1 MSKQGIAKY
10 LNEQGVLNPSA
21 YKRKEGLHYYNPKKE
36 ICDVYWS
43 ASTVSAILKNKMYI
57 GTMVQGKQKVIS
69 YKVHN
74 VISVP
79 EKEWYIVP
87 DTHKAIIEKELFQKA
102 QYLQLRDTRVSPQ
115 NKKVHMLAGFVY
127 CADCQK
133 AMTRQKTKGNVYYY
147 CRTYREKSKK
157 LCTKHSIKEQTILKI
172 VLTVIQ
178 KQIALLT
185 NIEEMIQTIH
195 TTVQYHTIRTQSIV
209 EMKKRDIQKVNDA
222 IDILYEDW
230 KKEYIDY
237 EQYCRLKLK
246 YEMQIKQIEQSIQ
259 NNLKNSDT
267 VQKELEEKQNYT
279 DEFLK
284 YHNIANLNRSI
295 LVELI
300 KKILIYENNSIEI
313 VFCFTDP
320 YIQKIE

>member
-1 MSKQGIAKY
+1 M
-10 LNEQGVLNPSA
+10 
-21 YKRKEGLHYYNPKKE
+21 
-36 ICDVYWS
+36 
-43 ASTVSAILKNKMYI
+43 
-57 GTMVQGKQKVIS
+57 
-69 YKVHN
+69 
-74 VISVP
+74 
-79 EKEWYIVP
+79 
-87 DTHKAIIEKELFQKA
+87 
-102 QYLQLRDTRVSPQ
+102 QLRDTRVSPQ

>member
-1 MSKQGIAKY
+1 
-10 LNEQGVLNPSA
+10 
-21 YKRKEGLHYYNPKKE
+21 
-36 ICDVYWS
+36 
-43 ASTVSAILKNKMYI
+43 
-57 GTMVQGKQKVIS
+57 
-69 YKVHN
+69 
-74 VISVP
+74 
-79 EKEWYIVP
+79 
-87 DTHKAIIEKELFQKA
+87 
-102 QYLQLRDTRVSPQ
+102 
-115 NKKVHMLAGFVY
+115 
-127 CADCQK
+127 
-133 AMTRQKTKGNVYYY
+133 
-147 CRTYREKSKK
+147 
-157 LCTKHSIKEQTILKI
+157 
-172 VLTVIQ
+172 
-178 KQIALLT
+178 
-185 NIEEMIQTIH
+185 MIQTIH

>member
-1 MSKQGIAKY
+1 
-10 LNEQGVLNPSA
+10 
-21 YKRKEGLHYYNPKKE
+21 
-36 ICDVYWS
+36 
-43 ASTVSAILKNKMYI
+43 
-57 GTMVQGKQKVIS
+57 
-69 YKVHN
+69 
-74 VISVP
+74 
-79 EKEWYIVP
+79 
-87 DTHKAIIEKELFQKA
+87 
-102 QYLQLRDTRVSPQ
+102 
-115 NKKVHMLAGFVY
+115 
-127 CADCQK
+127 
-133 AMTRQKTKGNVYYY
+133 
-147 CRTYREKSKK
+147 
-157 LCTKHSIKEQTILKI
+157 
-172 VLTVIQ
+172 
-178 KQIALLT
+178 
-185 NIEEMIQTIH
+185 
-195 TTVQYHTIRTQSIV
+195 
-209 EMKKRDIQKVNDA
+209 MKKRDIQKVNDA